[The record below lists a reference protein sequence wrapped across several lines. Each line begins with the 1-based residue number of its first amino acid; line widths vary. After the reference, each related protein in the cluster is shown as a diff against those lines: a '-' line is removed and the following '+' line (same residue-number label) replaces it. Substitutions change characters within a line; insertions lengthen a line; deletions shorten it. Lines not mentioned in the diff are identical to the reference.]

1 MNTTYSI
8 TFYST
13 KIEAELQNLP
23 DGLLA
28 KFIRYMER
36 MEHFGPDLGMPHT
49 KALGSGLFELR
60 LQATEGIARIFYC
73 TMSGRKVV
81 VLHHHIKKTQQIP
94 RKELDI
100 ARTRQQELKH
110 GK

>member
-1 MNTTYSI
+1 MNLTYTI

-36 MEHFGPDLGMPHT
+36 MEHYGPDLGMPHT
-49 KALGSGLFELR
+49 KALSGGLFELR
-60 LQATEGIARIFYC
+60 LQASEGIARVFYC
-73 TMSGRKVV
+73 TMSGRNVV

-94 RKELDI
+94 RRELDI
-100 ARTRQQELKH
+100 ARTRQQELKN

>member
-1 MNTTYSI
+1 MNPTYSI
-8 TFYST
+8 TFYSN
-13 KIEAELQNLP
+13 KIEAELETMP
-23 DGLLA
+23 AGLLA

-36 MEHFGPDLGMPHT
+36 MEIYGPDLGMPHT
-49 KALGSGLFELR
+49 KALGSSLFELR
-60 LQATEGIARIFYC
+60 LQASEGIARVFYC
-73 TMSGRKVV
+73 TLSGRNIV
-81 VLHHHIKKTQQIP
+81 VLHHHIKKTQKIP